1 MREPADPAW
10 EQDENVRRTVV
21 LPAVLAERLA
31 AVAEMRAMSVNDLLV
46 TYAEEGLRRDALQ
59 TKEDGQ

>member
-10 EQDENVRRTVV
+10 EQDDNVRRTVV

-31 AVAEMRAMSVNDLLV
+31 AVAEMRGMSVNDLLV
-46 TYAEEGLRRDALQ
+46 TYAEEGLRRDAA
-59 TKEDGQ
+59 TE